1 MTKSDWIEVC
11 GKFLEDRGTK
21 NFSAL
26 EICDFGRRSHGV
38 VLSAP
43 PVEQLVPMLDNA
55 YKLID
60 VLEWLRVEDGTAGVL
75 VNSWYRSTPYNAAIG
90 GVPYSMHLT
99 LGASDIVKVG
109 RSPSEVADMLE
120 GHPDA
125 KLLGIGRYKTFTH
138 LDVRGMIGRRSPARW
153 GSNE

>member
-1 MTKSDWIEVC
+1 MTKNDWVETC
-11 GKFLEDRGTK
+11 GKCLADHGTT

-26 EICDFGRRSHGV
+26 EICDVGRRSGGA

-43 PVEQLVPMLDNA
+43 PQKLLENA
-55 YKLID
+55 YRLID

-75 VNSWYRSTPYNAAIG
+75 VNSWYRSPLYNAAIG

-125 KLLGIGRYKTFTH
+125 KLLGIGRYKSFTH

-153 GSNE
+153 GSNG

>member
-1 MTKSDWIEVC
+1 MTKNNWLEIC
-11 GKFLEDRGTK
+11 GKYLAEYGTT

-26 EICDFGRRSHGV
+26 EICDVGRKSGGA

-43 PVEQLVPMLDNA
+43 PVGQLVPMRENA
-55 YKLID
+55 YRLID
-60 VLEWLRVEDGTAGVL
+60 VLEWLRMEDGTASVL
-75 VNSWYRSTPYNAAIG
+75 VNSWYRSPLYNAAIG
-90 GVPYSMHLT
+90 GVPHSMHLT
-99 LGASDIVKVG
+99 LGACDIVKVG

-125 KLLGIGRYKTFTH
+125 KLLGIGRYKSFTH